1 MSVSLSI
8 PVSINYL
15 GERVLLQRRP
25 EGEPQVRA
33 GEVPLQRHHHLA
45 HPAPGRQGGH
55 AVQQRPDRGRDT
67 ANLRVAPYTLLS
79 TVYDTFAGATRGRQ
93 RVHHLPR
100 RHDEGYLPVRSG
112 DHHLPGQDGGHRA
125 DQRSEDR
132 QDAAGGGAAAA
143 QTQGPH

>member
-45 HPAPGRQGGH
+45 HPPPGRQGGH
-55 AVQQRPDRGRDT
+55 AVQQRPDRGRYGKLT
-67 ANLRVAPYTLLS
+67 GRTKNRYL
-79 TVYDTFAGATRGRQ
+79 YDTFAGATRGRQ

>member
-45 HPAPGRQGGH
+45 HPPPGRQGGH
-55 AVQQRPDRGRDT
+55 AVQQRTDRGRYGKLT
-67 ANLRVAPYTLLS
+67 GRTKNRYL
-79 TVYDTFAGATRGRQ
+79 YDTFAGATRGRQ

>member
-55 AVQQRPDRGRDT
+55 AVQQRPDRGRYGKLT
-67 ANLRVAPYTLLS
+67 GRTKNRYL
-79 TVYDTFAGATRGRQ
+79 YDKFTGETRGRQ

>member
-45 HPAPGRQGGH
+45 HPPPGRQGGH
-55 AVQQRPDRGRDT
+55 AVQQRPDRGRYGKLT
-67 ANLRVAPYTLLS
+67 GRTKNRYL
-79 TVYDTFAGATRGRQ
+79 YDKFTGETRGRQ